1 MAAGGRLSQASEH
14 VFVKAKPNPWPSE
27 SAMEQLFRPLYKLGD
42 RKISP
47 FESMLRREYSQ
58 ALTGKISSVRWML
71 KVLRENERARAL
83 RDKRGRRL
91 AFQPSET
98 PPCRFYVALRVLG
111 IAVGLEPPPRY
122 EIDQH
127 GRRVPDIVRHD
138 NDPYLKLLPWAF
150 ELSLKRKGISG
161 EAVIK
166 RLARWVQAEGT
177 EIHTPVV
184 ITPEPRPR
192 DPKETR
198 FQKGKS
204 GNPKGRPRKAQ
215 PSEELPFEGFL
226 SERTDVQINGNVES
240 ITRLEALLFQLQ
252 LLALKGNE
260 QIARLLLTEGIAEQV
275 QRWKRK
281 EHEIILVHYENESRG
296 DTPTLRSLEELGII
310 HRRRRGFPM
319 LERWIVEE
327 AVGRLDREL
336 SEAEQI
342 EVVRATPAPRKVNWP
357 DWWLPH
363 LREKAPRRPRER
375 EINPL
380 GW

>member
-1 MAAGGRLSQASEH
+1 
-14 VFVKAKPNPWPSE
+14 
-27 SAMEQLFRPLYKLGD
+27 MEQLFRPLYKLGD
-42 RKISP
+42 RKISS

-58 ALTGKISSVRWML
+58 ALSGKISSVRWML
-71 KVLRENERARAL
+71 KLLRENERARAL
-83 RDKRGRRL
+83 RDKRGPRP

-98 PPCRFYVALRVLG
+98 QHCNFYIALRVLG

-122 EIDQH
+122 EIDQY

-138 NDPYLKLLPWAF
+138 HDPYLKLLPWAF
-150 ELSLKRKGISG
+150 DLSLKRKGISD
-161 EAVIK
+161 EAVIN
-166 RLARWVQAEGT
+166 RLARWVQAEGND
-177 EIHTPVV
+177 IHTPVV

-215 PSEELPFEGFL
+215 PSEQLPFDGFL
-226 SERTDVQINGNVES
+226 SERTDVRINGKVES

-260 QIARLLLTEGIAEQV
+260 QIARLLLNEGIAEQV

-281 EHEIILVHYENESRG
+281 EQQIVLLYYENESQG
-296 DTPTLRSLEELGII
+296 DTPTLRSLEELRII

-327 AVGRLDREL
+327 ALGRLDREL

-363 LREKAPRRPRER
+363 LREKAPRRPRKR
-375 EINPL
+375 ESDPF